1 MPDYDMGTAH
11 GRIRIDYEGDGF
23 RQTEEGFDRVR
34 RSSDDANDGINESV
48 KTLGKMVTMAALFG
62 AGMAQMAAAAV
73 AAGATIG
80 TAFLAAGG
88 ALGAFQ
94 AAVKPQLSAIS
105 DVAKLYDEATA
116 AIDAG
121 SENAKEKVKAYRDAL
136 AQLPPA
142 TRETAIAF
150 MGLRNDFKNWSD
162 SLSSTTMPL
171 FTRGIGILR
180 ALLPSL
186 TPLVQAAAGALSN
199 FLGTVEDDVRS
210 GGIQSFFGQLARVA
224 TETLPVFLRSA
235 RNIAIGIGG
244 IIKAFLPFSTTMTG
258 GIESLTEKFAAWGQS
273 LGGSSGFAAF
283 MDNMKSTGPQVG
295 STLSNLA
302 TIVLN
307 LVQAFAPFT
316 GATLIITGALA
327 QLVAAIPIPV
337 LKVLVGIITTLTI
350 AMKAYALVQGIITA
364 ATKAWAVAQAIL
376 NSAFLANPIGAII
389 VSLVLLGALFVLLWK
404 RSETFRNIVM
414 GVWNFL
420 KTAIP
425 AAVSWIVDF
434 VKSHWKLLLAI
445 IIGPIGIAVFLVV
458 KYWKQI
464 SGAFSAAING
474 IIGFV
479 KSHWKLILAII
490 TGPIGIAVYLVIK
503 YWRQIS
509 SFITSVTRAIVRT
522 ITGFGNNVMSGIRR
536 VGAIVTTIANI
547 FNSFNRAIASRLSS
561 AARAIAGFPG
571 RVINFFRGA
580 GSWLY
585 NAGRNIIFGLI
596 NGIWSA
602 FGRLRDALGT
612 VTNLI
617 PDWKGPPKKD
627 AKLLTKN
634 GELIMRGLIDGFQNY
649 LPEVKAALSLVSR
662 NLVTTTGGG
671 LLPATQY
678 LPNGRPYT
686 PQGQPVITNKIGGV
700 ELEQIAT
707 QMANA
712 LAKAGVGQVV
722 LDGQVISSTVG
733 RIQGRATNN
742 QRRTR

>member
-23 RQTEEGFDRVR
+23 RQSEEGFNRVR
-34 RSSDDANDGINESV
+34 NSSNEANSGINDTV
-48 KTLGKMVTMAALFG
+48 KTIGKMITMAALLG
-62 AGMAQMAAAAV
+62 GSLAQVGAAAV
-73 AAGATIG
+73 AAGGTVV
-80 TAFLAAGG
+80 TAFASAGAAV
-88 ALGAFQ
+88 GAFQ

-136 AQLPPA
+136 AKLPPA

-171 FTRGIGILR
+171 FTRGIQLLR
-180 ALLPSL
+180 SLLPSL
-186 TPLVQAAAGALSN
+186 TPLVTAAAGAFST
-199 FLGTVEDDVRS
+199 FLGTVESDVRG
-210 GGIQSFFGQLARVA
+210 GGIQRFFTQLAETA
-224 TETLPVFLRSA
+224 TQTLPVFLRSA

-258 GIESLTEKFAAWGQS
+258 GIETLTEKFAAWGQS
-273 LGGSSGFAAF
+273 LGGSSGFAIF
-283 MDNMKSTGPQVG
+283 MKNMTSVGPQVG
-295 STLSNLA
+295 EVLSNLA

-307 LVQAFAPFT
+307 LIAAFAPFS
-316 GATLIITGALA
+316 GATLAITAAMA
-327 QLVAAIPIPV
+327 QLVAAIPVPV

-350 AMKAYALVQGIITA
+350 AMKAYAVIQGIITA

-420 KTAIP
+420 KTAVP
-425 AAVSWIVDF
+425 AAVSWIVNF
-434 VKSHWKLLLAI
+434 VKEHWKLLLIILTGPIGIAVSLVIKYWDKIQDVFMGAVNAVVNFVRSHWKLLLAI
-445 IIGPIGIAVFLVV
+445 ITGPFGIIVYLII
-458 KYWKQI
+458 KYWSQI
-464 SGAFSAAING
+464 KAAFSAATQFVVG
-474 IIGFV
+474 VVKGFV
-479 KSHWKLILAII
+479 
-490 TGPIGIAVYLVIK
+490 GNVIA
-503 YWRQIS
+503 
-509 SFITSVTRAIVRT
+509 
-522 ITGFGNNVMSGIRR
+522 GIRR
-536 VGAIVTTIANI
+536 AGQIVSTIAGI
-547 FNSFNRAIASRLSS
+547 LNSFNRAIVSRLTS
-561 AARAIAGFPG
+561 AARTIASFPG
-571 RVINFFRGA
+571 RIIGFFRGA

-585 NAGRNIIFGLI
+585 NAGKNIIQGLI
-596 NGIWSA
+596 NGIIGMFNS
-602 FGRLRDALGT
+602 LRRTLGN

-627 AKLLTKN
+627 AKLLTEN
-634 GELIMRGLIDGFQNY
+634 GRLIMASLIKGFEDY
-649 LPEVKAALSLVSR
+649 LPEVRAALT
-662 NLVTTTGGG
+662 LVTKGLMTTTAGSM
-671 LLPATQY
+671 LPQVSY
-678 LPNGRPYT
+678 LPNGMPYIPGA
-686 PQGQPVITNKIGGV
+686 PQGVNKIGGK
-700 ELEQIAT
+700 EIEQIAT
-707 QMANA
+707 EMANA

-722 LDGQVISSTVG
+722 LDGQVISSVVG
-733 RIQGRATNN
+733 RIQGRAASN